1 MLRHLAQ
8 ARLIVP
14 AMRPLTVTQSE
25 PQADL
30 RSLLRGFSLEVSARD
45 TRAIDQAADLLPAGT
60 EVYLNWIPGDT
71 HHRTIAAAAKLRQAG
86 LTPVP
91 HVAARFLS
99 GFTQLADF
107 VARLAGEAEVRRAL
121 TIGGDRDKPAGA
133 FDSSEQV
140 LATGL
145 FARHGFQRIGIAG
158 YPEGNPRITPAA
170 IQAALAA
177 KLGHLRQ
184 QGIAPYIATQF
195 CFEARPILA
204 WLQSLHAG
212 GIDVPVRVGLTG
224 PASITTLMKF
234 GLRCGVG
241 NSLRA
246 LALRGP
252 AIAHLLN
259 EAGPDAIVRE
269 LATAST
275 CDPSLGIAG
284 IHLFSFGGLQRTAEW
299 AQSF

>member
-1 MLRHLAQ
+1 M
-8 ARLIVP
+8 P
-14 AMRPLTVTQSE
+14 ATRPLTVTTQSE

-30 RSLLRGFSLEVSARD
+30 RGLLRGFSLEVSARD
-45 TRAIDQAADLLPAGT
+45 TQAIDRAAEWLPAGT

-71 HHRTIAAAAKLRQAG
+71 HHRTIAAAAKLRRAG

-107 VARLAGEAEVRRAL
+107 VARLAGEAEVRQAL
-121 TIGGDRDKPAGA
+121 TIGGDRDKPAGS
-133 FDSSEQV
+133 FDSSVQV

-145 FARHGFQRIGIAG
+145 FAKHGFQRIGIAG
-158 YPEGNPRITPAA
+158 YPEGNPRIAPAE
-170 IQAALAA
+170 IQEALAA
-177 KLGHLRQ
+177 KLALLRE

-195 CFEARPILA
+195 CFEAKPILA
-204 WLQSLHAG
+204 WLQALRAN
-212 GIDVPVRVGLTG
+212 GIDVPVRVGLAG

-252 AIAHLLN
+252 AIAHLIN

-269 LATAST
+269 LAAAN
-275 CDPSLGIAG
+275 DPGLGIAG
-284 IHLFSFGGLQRTAEW
+284 LHLFSFGGLQRTAEW
-299 AQSF
+299 AQSL

>member
-1 MLRHLAQ
+1 M
-8 ARLIVP
+8 P
-14 AMRPLTVTQSE
+14 ATRPLAIITPSE

-30 RSLLRGFSLEVSARD
+30 RALLRGFSLEVSARD
-45 TRAIDQAADLLPAGT
+45 TQAIDRAAELLPPGT

-71 HHRTIAAAAKLRQAG
+71 HHRTIAAAAKLRRAG

-107 VARLAGEAEVRRAL
+107 VARLAGEAEVRQAL
-121 TIGGDRDKPAGA
+121 TIGGDRDKPAGS

-145 FARHGFQRIGIAG
+145 FGKHGFQRIGIAG
-158 YPEGNPRITPAA
+158 YPEGNPRIAPAA
-170 IQAALAA
+170 VQAALSA

-195 CFEARPILA
+195 CFEAKPILA
-204 WLQSLHAG
+204 WLRTLRASG
-212 GIDVPVRVGLTG
+212 VDVPVRIGLAG

-259 EAGPDAIVRE
+259 EAGPDAILRE
-269 LATAST
+269 LAATNSGE
-275 CDPSLGIAG
+275 PSLGIAG

>member
-1 MLRHLAQ
+1 M
-8 ARLIVP
+8 P
-14 AMRPLTVTQSE
+14 ATRPFSVIQTG
-25 PQADL
+25 PRADHC
-30 RSLLRGFSLEVSARD
+30 SLLRGFSLEVSPRD
-45 TRAIDQAADLLPAGT
+45 TGAIDQAADLLPAGA

-71 HHRTIAAAAKLRQAG
+71 HHRTIAAAARLRQAG
-86 LTPVP
+86 LAPVP

-107 VARLAGEAEVRRAL
+107 VARLAGEAGVRQVL
-121 TIGGDRDKPAGA
+121 TVGGDRNRPAGA

-145 FARHGFQRIGIAG
+145 FARHGFQRVGIAG
-158 YPEGNPRITPAA
+158 YPEGNPRIAPAA
-170 IQAALAA
+170 IQAALAV

-184 QGIAPYIATQF
+184 QGIAPYIVTQF
-195 CFEARPILA
+195 CFEAKPILA
-204 WLQSLHAG
+204 WLQALRASG
-212 GIDVPVRVGLTG
+212 TEVPVRVGLAG
-224 PASITTLMKF
+224 PASITTLVKF

-241 NSLRA
+241 NSVRA

-269 LATAST
+269 LAAASAS
-275 CDPSLGIAG
+275 DPSLGIAG

-299 AQSF
+299 AQAFQEPAS

>member
-1 MLRHLAQ
+1 M
-8 ARLIVP
+8 P
-14 AMRPLTVTQSE
+14 ATQPLTVTTQSE

-30 RSLLRGFSLEVSARD
+30 QAFLRGFSLEVSARD
-45 TRAIDQAADLLPAGT
+45 TRAIDSAAELLPAGT
-60 EVYLNWIPGDT
+60 EIYLNWIPGDT
-71 HHRTIAAAAKLRQAG
+71 HHRTIAAAAKLRRAG

-107 VARLAGEAEVRRAL
+107 VARLAGEAEVRQAL

-133 FDSSEQV
+133 FDSSVQV

-145 FARHGFQRIGIAG
+145 FAKHGFQRIGIAG
-158 YPEGNPRITPAA
+158 YPEGNPRIAPAA

-177 KLGHLRQ
+177 KLDHLRQ

-195 CFEARPILA
+195 CFEAKPILA
-204 WLQSLHAG
+204 WLRDLRAG
-212 GIDVPVRVGLTG
+212 GVDVPVRVGLAG

-241 NSLRA
+241 NSVRA

-259 EAGPDAIVRE
+259 EVGPDVIVRE
-269 LATAST
+269 LAIANTG
-275 CDPSLGIAG
+275 DPTLGIAG

>member
-1 MLRHLAQ
+1 M
-8 ARLIVP
+8 P
-14 AMRPLTVTQSE
+14 ATRPLTVTTQSE

-30 RSLLRGFSLEVSARD
+30 RGLLRGFSLEVSARD
-45 TRAIDQAADLLPAGT
+45 TQAIDRAAEWLPAGT

-71 HHRTIAAAAKLRQAG
+71 HHRTIAAAAKLRRAG

-107 VARLAGEAEVRRAL
+107 VARLAGEAEVRQAL
-121 TIGGDRDKPAGA
+121 TIGGDRDKPAGS
-133 FDSSEQV
+133 FDSSVQV

-145 FARHGFQRIGIAG
+145 FAKHGFQRIGIAG
-158 YPEGNPRITPAA
+158 YPEGNPRIAPAA
-170 IQAALAA
+170 IQEALAA
-177 KLGHLRQ
+177 KLALLRE

-195 CFEARPILA
+195 CFEAKPILA
-204 WLQSLHAG
+204 WLQALRAN
-212 GIDVPVRVGLTG
+212 GIDVPVRVGLAG

-252 AIAHLLN
+252 AIAHLIN

-269 LATAST
+269 LAAAN
-275 CDPSLGIAG
+275 DPGLGIAG
-284 IHLFSFGGLQRTAEW
+284 LHLFSFGGLQRTAEW
-299 AQSF
+299 AQSL

>member
-1 MLRHLAQ
+1 M
-8 ARLIVP
+8 P
-14 AMRPLTVTQSE
+14 ATRPLTVTQSE
-25 PQADL
+25 PQTDI
-30 RSLLRGFSLEVSARD
+30 RSLLRSFSLEVSARD
-45 TRAIDQAADLLPAGT
+45 TRAVDQAADLLPAGT
-60 EVYLNWIPGDT
+60 EIYLNWIPGDT
-71 HHRTIAAAAKLRQAG
+71 HHRTIAAAAKLRRAG

-107 VARLAGEAEVRRAL
+107 VARLAGEAGVRQAL
-121 TIGGDRDKPAGA
+121 TIGGDRDRPAGS

-158 YPEGNPRITPAA
+158 YPEGNPRIAPSA
-170 IQAALAA
+170 IQAALSA
-177 KLGHLRQ
+177 KLGHLRR

-195 CFEARPILA
+195 CFEARPILD
-204 WLQSLHAG
+204 WLQALRQG
-212 GIDVPVRVGLTG
+212 GIDVPVRVGLAG

-241 NSLRA
+241 NSVRA

-269 LATAST
+269 LAAASASA
-275 CDPSLGIAG
+275 PALGIAG
-284 IHLFSFGGLQRTAEW
+284 IHLFSFGGLTRTAEW

>member
-1 MLRHLAQ
+1 M
-8 ARLIVP
+8 P
-14 AMRPLTVTQSE
+14 ATHPLTVTTRSE

-30 RSLLRGFSLEVSARD
+30 CGLLRGFSLEVSARD
-45 TRAIDQAADLLPAGT
+45 TQAIDRAADLLPVGT
-60 EVYLNWIPGDT
+60 EVYLNWISGDT
-71 HHRTIAAAAKLRQAG
+71 HHRTIAAAAKLRRAG

-107 VARLAGEAEVRRAL
+107 VARLAGEAEVRQAL
-121 TIGGDRDKPAGA
+121 TIGGDRDKPAGS
-133 FDSSEQV
+133 FDSSVQV

-145 FARHGFQRIGIAG
+145 FAKHGFQCIGIAG
-158 YPEGNPRITPAA
+158 YPEGNPRIAPAA

-177 KLGHLRQ
+177 KLGHLRE
-184 QGIAPYIATQF
+184 QGIASYIATQF
-195 CFEARPILA
+195 CFEAKPILG
-204 WLQSLHAG
+204 WLQALRAG
-212 GIDVPVRVGLTG
+212 GIDVPVRVGLAG

-269 LATAST
+269 LAAAKTG
-275 CDPSLGIAG
+275 DPTLGIAG
-284 IHLFSFGGLQRTAEW
+284 IHLFCFGGLQRTAEW